1 MKKQKAKWLK
11 HYELYLNESSKLVIY
26 EEEHNGKKAYT
37 LKLISQ
43 ITDTVHGSFLIDR
56 YHNVQAAKIGAQR
69 YVKRMARNIE

>member
-11 HYELYLNESSKLVIY
+11 HYELYLNEASKLVIY
-26 EEEHNGKKAYT
+26 EKDCKGKNIYLE
-37 LKLISQ
+37 LKSQ
-43 ITDTVHGSFLIDR
+43 ITDTVHSSFLIDR